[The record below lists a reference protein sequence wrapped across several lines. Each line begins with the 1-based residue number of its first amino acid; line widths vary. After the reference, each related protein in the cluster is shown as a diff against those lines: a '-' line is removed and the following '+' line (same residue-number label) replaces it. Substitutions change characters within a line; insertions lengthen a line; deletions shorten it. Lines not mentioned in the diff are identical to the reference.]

1 MKKMVIGMLVAVGV
15 LSMGTVSAFAAESA
29 FLNSRN
35 FVDVDRNGICDNYEI
50 GGNGQWFVDMNGDG
64 VCDNRSSAGFGYDKK
79 NLLDSSKKSRRYGG
93 HISRG
98 ILEVCP

>member
-15 LSMGTVSAFAAESA
+15 LSMGTVSAFAAEPA

-50 GGNGQWFVDMNGDG
+50 RENGQW
-64 VCDNRSSAGFGYDKK
+64 
-79 NLLDSSKKSRRYGG
+79 
-93 HISRG
+93 
-98 ILEVCP
+98 

>member
-15 LSMGTVSAFAAESA
+15 LSMGTVSAFAAEPV

-64 VCDNRSSAGFGYDKK
+64 VCDNRSNAGFYKGCMG
-79 NLLDSSKKSRRYGG
+79 RRMG
-93 HISRG
+93 HNW
-98 ILEVCP
+98 

>member
-15 LSMGTVSAFAAESA
+15 LSMGTVSVYAAESA

-50 GGNGQWFVDMNGDG
+50 GGNGQRFVDMNGDG
-64 VCDNRSSAGFGYDKK
+64 VCDNRSSAGFYKGCMG
-79 NLLDSSKKSRRYGG
+79 RRMG
-93 HISRG
+93 HNW
-98 ILEVCP
+98 